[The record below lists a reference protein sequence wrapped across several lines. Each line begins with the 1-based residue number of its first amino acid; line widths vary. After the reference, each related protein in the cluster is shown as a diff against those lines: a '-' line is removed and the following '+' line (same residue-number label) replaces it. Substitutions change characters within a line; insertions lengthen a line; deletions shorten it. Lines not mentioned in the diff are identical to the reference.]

1 MKKSLDYENVTQVIL
16 QIEASDQGTPKRL
29 SNSTMVT
36 INVTDVNDE
45 TPTFVQPPQSINVSE
60 NEIKSKLSFL
70 NSFQI
75 FS

>member
-16 QIEASDQGTPKRL
+16 HIEASDQGTPKRL
-29 SNSTMVT
+29 SNSTTVT

-60 NEIKSKLSFL
+60 NETKSELL
-70 NSFQI
+70 L
-75 FS
+75 